1 MIYKKDLTNILID
14 EPMNDIFNFYGDKRN
29 NIHLLIYFNIYGDR
43 YDIFPGELPIMYDIK
58 EKKIPIIFVV
68 NKCPDKIFEDEDSMD
83 FLKED
88 VLNARKGTDFE
99 NYETYFINCING
111 KGFDKLLKGIFSI
124 FQKYLIIDANLA
136 KIKDFSMPI
145 EIFNKIFEHYFF
157 FGDISPEDVFLND
170 SLMESVLDIKKL
182 IIKLAGYY
190 SGELGYLNSLSFY
203 FFNRLYNQIWRNS
216 EKNFFPLLT
225 DLVKKIYSNFGIE
238 KNYEECNN
246 FIKQKISQYFNLNVE
261 GNEGNEIQKNK
272 IEKKNKSHEDET
284 SAGNDDDEPAPYHFT
299 IEQFTKD
306 FNNLVKLYWYSKDNF
321 RTNDNII
328 EKELQKGSNIEEKI
342 FKIEDENKINAERLL
357 ILVKRDFGLD
367 NSKIQ
372 TKKKFSKN
380 YFIFLIPAMN

>member
-1 MIYKKDLTNILID
+1 
-14 EPMNDIFNFYGDKRN
+14 
-29 NIHLLIYFNIYGDR
+29 
-43 YDIFPGELPIMYDIK
+43 
-58 EKKIPIIFVV
+58 
-68 NKCPDKIFEDEDSMD
+68 
-83 FLKED
+83 
-88 VLNARKGTDFE
+88 
-99 NYETYFINCING
+99 
-111 KGFDKLLKGIFSI
+111 
-124 FQKYLIIDANLA
+124 
-136 KIKDFSMPI
+136 MPI

-190 SGELGYLNSLSFY
+190 SGELSYLNSLSFY

-284 SAGNDDDEPAPYHFT
+284 SPGNDDDDEPAPYHFT

-367 NSKIQ
+367 NSKRDANDKEKIFQ
-372 TKKKFSKN
+372 KLFYISYTCNELISLLCGQVKN
-380 YFIFLIPAMN
+380 KEINYTSIYNFYYTVCLSYNKAINGFLNISEEILKRQKDLDNYLGVGEDNEAPPIK